1 MVELSPEVGL
11 RWDEVDGVRTGVAIL
26 TLQREDRL
34 NALTVAMGAA
44 FEVAVA
50 SLAMEPEL
58 RAVVVTGAGKAFSA
72 GGDLDFLEERAAASP
87 QQNAEEM
94 RAFYRRYLSVRQL
107 PVPVLAA
114 IQGPAIGAGLCL
126 ALACDVRI
134 AATKAKLGFTFVS
147 LGLHPGMGATFL
159 LPALVGP
166 QTASRLLLTGDVID
180 GEEASRLGLVAEAV
194 SAEETLPVTLAYAR
208 RMAAAGPVAV
218 RSTARSLRLQDE
230 RGLEQALWR
239 EADAQAQCYATS
251 DFLRGISAVRDKS
264 AVRFEGR

>member
-1 MVELSPEVGL
+1 MAEPAPEVGL
-11 RWDEVDGVRTGVAIL
+11 HWDEVDGTRTGVAVL
-26 TLQREDRL
+26 TLQRQERM
-34 NALTVAMGAA
+34 NALTVSMGAA
-44 FEVAVA
+44 FEVAIG
-50 SLAMEPEL
+50 SLAMEPDL
-58 RAVVVTGAGKAFSA
+58 RAVVLTGAGKAFSA

-87 QQNAEEM
+87 QHNSEEM

-114 IQGPAIGAGLCL
+114 VQGPAIGAGLCL

-147 LGLHPGMGATFL
+147 LGLHPGMGATFF

-166 QTASRLLLTGDVID
+166 QAASRLLLTGDVID
-180 GEEASRLGLVAEAV
+180 GEEAARLGLVSEAV
-194 SAEETLPVTLAYAR
+194 PDAETLEVTLAYAR

-218 RSTARSLRLQDE
+218 RSLVRSLRLQDE

-251 DFLRGISAVRDKS
+251 DFLRGISALRDKS
-264 AVRFEGR
+264 KAKFEGR